1 MRKTAKLLNKR
12 RKYSEEFRRKIVA
25 EFESGQV
32 SVLQLSKLH
41 SVAFQTIYEWIHRY
55 SEVNAKGTRI
65 VEYKDSSTKKVKDLE
80 AKIKRL
86 EQLIGQQT
94 VELTYLNKLIDLA
107 SEDLGI
113 DLKKTIATKS
123 AGTSKSDRK

>member
-32 SVLQLSKLH
+32 SVLQLSRLH
-41 SVAFQTIYEWIHRY
+41 SIAFQTIYGWIHRY

-65 VEYKDSSTKKVKDLE
+65 VEYQDSSTKKVKDLE
-80 AKIKRL
+80 AKIKSL
-86 EQLIGQQT
+86 EQLVGQQT
-94 VELTYLNKLIDLA
+94 VELTYLNKLIELA

-113 DLKKTIATKS
+113 DLKKTIVTKC
-123 AGTSKSDRK
+123 AGTSKSDQK

>member
-1 MRKTAKLLNKR
+1 MRKTGKLLNKR

-25 EFESGQV
+25 EFESGQA

-41 SVAFQTIYEWIHRY
+41 SVAFQTIYSWIYRY
-55 SEVNAKGTRI
+55 SEVNSKGTRI
-65 VEYKDSSTKKVKDLE
+65 VEYKDSSTKKLKDLE
-80 AKIKRL
+80 AKIKSL

-94 VELTYLNKLIDLA
+94 VKLTYLNKLIDLA

-113 DLKKTIATKS
+113 DLKKTTATKCV
-123 AGTSKSDRK
+123 GTSKSDRK

>member
-25 EFESGQV
+25 EFESGQI

-41 SVAFQTIYEWIHRY
+41 SIAFQTIYQWIHRY
-55 SEVNAKGTRI
+55 SEVNVKGTRI
-65 VEYKDSSTKKVKDLE
+65 VEYEDSSTKKLKDLE

-94 VELTYLNKLIDLA
+94 VELSYLNKLIDLA
-107 SEDLGI
+107 SEDLGV
-113 DLKKTIATKS
+113 DLKKTIDTKS
-123 AGTSKSDRK
+123 VGTFKSGRK